1 MTGVEEEKWSERR
14 GQEFKKRTRAYEQDR
29 K

>member
-14 GQEFKKRTRAYEQDR
+14 GRELMNRTGNDEED
-29 K
+29 KN